1 MQMPFPNYPVCG
13 YREPDEKETATGTQP
28 EEDEDIPE
36 VSTISP
42 RYS

>member
-1 MQMPFPNYPVCG
+1 MQMPFPNYPACG

-42 RYS
+42 RDS